1 MVALVTSISN
11 TLLYERKGRCVA
23 SEIVSQ
29 RPVDFSILKNR
40 EATKYGLLVGLV
52 TIRNFTQDSFPFNQ
66 Y

>member
-40 EATKYGLLVGLV
+40 EATKYAL
-52 TIRNFTQDSFPFNQ
+52 IIE
-66 Y
+66 